1 MKIDFSGVPS
11 MGEVEKIIKDAIVDI
26 KKEKEELVEI
36 IKKYVDCDKIEPNHL
51 ETMLLEIVLWKDR
64 EVKKTHGITVMA
76 LKEILEGIEDNEN
89 TG

>member
-26 KKEKEELVEI
+26 KKEKEDLIEI
-36 IKKYVDCDKIEPNHL
+36 LKKYVDCDKIAPNHL

-64 EVKKTHGITVMA
+64 EVNKMRELTVTA
-76 LKEILEGIEDNEN
+76 LKEIVEGIKDI
-89 TG
+89 G